1 MMVKKYNP
9 ANFLTNVSKV
19 VEKES
24 NKDRDKALGVLIG
37 SLQRPATELL
47 QSVVLKQKQDVDELL
62 KSLGWI

>member
-1 MMVKKYNP
+1 MAKKYNP
-9 ANFLTNVSKV
+9 ANFLNNVEKV
-19 VEKES
+19 VQKEK

-37 SLQRPATELL
+37 SLQRPAADIL